1 MEGIRIIGY
10 TDNTKEGVRKK
21 KVQNTINTIDH
32 MIYDIHNRTQELQWT
47 IDELEDSI
55 DFMED
60 VKLRLEDGDID
71 SSLKNDL
78 EECEIL
84 HMNGNDIF

>member
-21 KVQNTINTIDH
+21 KVQNTINRIDH
-32 MIYDIHNRTQELQWT
+32 MIYEIHQRAEELQYRVQDLEEY
-47 IDELEDSI
+47 IDY
-55 DFMED
+55 MED
-60 VKLRLEDGDID
+60 VKEQLE
-71 SSLKNDL
+71 KNGKVDKFDL

-84 HMNGNDIF
+84 YDEIEVPF

>member
-1 MEGIRIIGY
+1 MEKVLINY

-21 KVQNTINTIDH
+21 KVQNTINKIDH
-32 MIYDIHNRTQELQWT
+32 MIYDIHDRAQVLQWR
-47 IDELEDSI
+47 IDELEDNI

-60 VKLRLEDGDID
+60 VKLDLE
-71 SSLKNDL
+71 KNGKVDKRDL

-84 HMNGNDIF
+84 HMNGETPF

>member
-1 MEGIRIIGY
+1 MEKVLIGY

-21 KVQNTINTIDH
+21 KVQNTINRIDH

-60 VKLRLEDGDID
+60 VKLDLE
-71 SSLKNDL
+71 KNGKVDKRDL
-78 EECEIL
+78 EECEFL
-84 HMNGNDIF
+84 HMDGETPF

>member
-1 MEGIRIIGY
+1 MEGIRIIKY

-21 KVQNTINTIDH
+21 KVQNTINRIDH

-55 DFMED
+55 NFMED
-60 VKLRLEDGDID
+60 IKLELE
-71 SSLKNDL
+71 KNGKVDKRDL

-84 HMNGNDIF
+84 HLNGNDIF